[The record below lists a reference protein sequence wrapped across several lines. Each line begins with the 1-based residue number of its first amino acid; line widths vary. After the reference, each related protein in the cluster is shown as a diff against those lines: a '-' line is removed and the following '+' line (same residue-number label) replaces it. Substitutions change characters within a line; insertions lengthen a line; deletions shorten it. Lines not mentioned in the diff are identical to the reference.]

1 MMSIILSITMMT
13 IIISMSSIV
22 IFFTISSM
30 MTSVGVANLSGNFLR
45 HLSGHL
51 DWDLG
56 AVLLG
61 DIHTVLPRNL
71 NQSEVSIGK
80 VDQSELSNLIL
91 INKNT
96 LNLFKQT
103 IMTSDSSVSAPDL

>member
-1 MMSIILSITMMT
+1 MT
-13 IIISMSSIV
+13 ISPSMTIASAMTIKTVFSVSS
-22 IFFTISSM
+22 ISSM

-96 LNLFKQT
+96 LDLFKQT
-103 IMTSDSSVSAPDL
+103 SMTSDSSVSAPDL

>member
-1 MMSIILSITMMT
+1 MT
-13 IIISMSSIV
+13 ISPSMTIASAMTIKTVFSVSS
-22 IFFTISSM
+22 ISSM

-56 AVLLG
+56 AVFLG

-96 LNLFKQT
+96 LDLFKQT
-103 IMTSDSSVSAPDL
+103 SMTSDSSVSAPDL